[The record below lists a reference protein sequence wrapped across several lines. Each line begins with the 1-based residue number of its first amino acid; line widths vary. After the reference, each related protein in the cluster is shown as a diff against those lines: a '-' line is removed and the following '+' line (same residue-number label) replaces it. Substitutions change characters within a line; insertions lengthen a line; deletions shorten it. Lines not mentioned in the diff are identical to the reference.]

1 VDVPRAVAVSEPR
14 VRPAEASAWDAAVSS
29 VGGDHFRPDIE
40 GLRAVA
46 ILAVL
51 AFHARIPLLQ
61 GGFIG
66 VDVFFVISGY
76 LITGLLLREL
86 RSSGRIDLR
95 RFYARRARRLLP
107 AALVVIAATLLASW
121 FLLSEIDFPDVA
133 RDGAAAA
140 VYVSNYRFA
149 LVATDYFAAQSAP
162 SPLLHYWS
170 LGVEEQFY
178 LFWPLLLLVVARL
191 WALRWFW
198 AVALA
203 LAVASFGLSLWITQ
217 IDAPWAF
224 YSLPTRAWQLALGA
238 LAALGVLAIPAR
250 WPSLAASAVAA
261 LGLALIGAGVLLIT
275 PSTPFPGIA
284 ALLPA
289 AGTALVIIGG
299 ERHRTLAGRALA
311 TPVPRWFGRISYS
324 LYLWHW
330 PILILGPLLIGHDGA
345 RVRIALAL
353 VSILVAALSTW
364 FIETPFRVGRGSRL
378 PSGRTLVLAGSSS
391 LAVAL
396 AAVLASGSLFA
407 APIADVPVPSLP
419 ASGDP
424 QPALL
429 QPVLSGPIPDGL
441 RPPLAQARDDRG
453 PIGQET
459 CVTLIVET
467 QPDPCVVG
475 DPQGSTTVVLY
486 GDSHAAMWLPALE
499 LMATDRHWRVVPVI
513 KVACPPFEVRV
524 WRPSLDR
531 ALTECDVWRPLA
543 MDVIAREHPA
553 IVFVASSRNYQL
565 VDDQGRPLPI
575 NAYAGWESG
584 MVDALRA
591 LRALA
596 DRVVLIGESPHF
608 HFDPPRC
615 LATEGRVEACTVPR
629 RQLVS
634 AAYESL
640 EERATT
646 ATGADLIPTI
656 PWLCQK
662 ESCPL
667 ILGDYLVYRNNGHLT
682 ATITTVLAQQLSW
695 AFDHLP

>member
-1 VDVPRAVAVSEPR
+1 VSEPR

-46 ILAVL
+46 VLAVL

-76 LITGLLLREL
+76 LITGLLVREL
-86 RSSGRIDLR
+86 RSAGRIELR

-107 AALVVIAATLLASW
+107 AALVVIAVTLLASW
-121 FLLSEIDFPDVA
+121 FLLPTIDFPDVA

-140 VYVSNYRFA
+140 LYVSNYRFA

-178 LFWPLLLLVVARL
+178 LFWPLLLLMVARV
-191 WALRWFW
+191 WSLRRLW

-203 LAVASFGLSLWITQ
+203 VAVASFALSLWITGV
-217 IDAPWAF
+217 DAPWAF

-250 WPSLAASAVAA
+250 WPSLVASAVSA
-261 LGLALIGAGVLLIT
+261 LGLALIVTGVLLIK
-275 PSTPFPGIA
+275 PATPFPGVA

-289 AGTALVIIGG
+289 AGTALVIVGG
-299 ERHRTLAGRALA
+299 ERHRGPVGRALA

-330 PILILGPLLIGHDGA
+330 PILILGPLLIGHGGV
-345 RVRIALAL
+345 RIRIALAL

-364 FIETPFRVGRGSRL
+364 LIETPFRVGRGSRL
-378 PSGRTLVLAGSSS
+378 PSGRTLAMAGSSS
-391 LAVAL
+391 LAVAV
-396 AAVLASGSLFA
+396 AAVLASGTLFA
-407 APIADVPVPSLP
+407 APVADIPQPSLP

-429 QPVLSGPIPDGL
+429 PPVLSGPIPGDL
-441 RPPLAQARDDRG
+441 RPTLAQARDDRG

-475 DPQGSTTVVLY
+475 DEQGTTTVVLY
-486 GDSHAAMWLPALE
+486 GDSHAAMWLPAIE
-499 LMATDRHWRVVPVI
+499 LMAADRHWRVVPVI
-513 KVACPPFEVRV
+513 KVACPPYEVSV
-524 WRPSLDR
+524 WRPSLGR
-531 ALTECDVWRPLA
+531 PLTECDQWRPLA

-553 IVFVASSRNYQL
+553 IIFVAGSRNYQL
-565 VDDQGRPLPI
+565 VDTQGEPQPV
-575 NAYAGWESG
+575 NAYAGWQSG
-584 MVDALRA
+584 MVRTLTALRA
-591 LRALA
+591 LT
-596 DRVVLIGESPHF
+596 DRVVVIGESPHF

-615 LATEGRVEACTVPR
+615 LATEGRIEPCSRPR
-629 RQLVS
+629 NELVS
-634 AAYESL
+634 ARYEAL
-640 EERATT
+640 ERHTT
-646 ATGADLIPTI
+646 AATGTDLIPTI
-656 PWLCQK
+656 PWLCRDDT
-662 ESCPL
+662 CPL

-695 AFDHLP
+695 AFDHLH